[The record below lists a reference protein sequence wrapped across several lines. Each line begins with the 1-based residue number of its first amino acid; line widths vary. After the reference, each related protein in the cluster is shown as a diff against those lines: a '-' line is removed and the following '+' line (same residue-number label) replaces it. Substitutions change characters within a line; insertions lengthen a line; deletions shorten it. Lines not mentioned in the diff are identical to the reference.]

1 MWVFFAEM
9 VSKLIGLGVKNYVKD
24 RFNIFDGFIVVI
36 SLIDFSLMMSLDD
49 VDEDGIGIS
58 MRALRLLRV
67 LKLARQWKA
76 FQEILITMMKSLND
90 ITSFS
95 VLMFLFIFMFAL
107 IGMELF
113 AFSVFED
120 IDGNRVLGEENV

>member
-1 MWVFFAEM
+1 M
-9 VSKLIGLGVKNYVKD
+9 VSKLIGLGAKNYAQD
-24 RFNIFDGFIVVI
+24 RFNIFDAIIVII

-49 VDEDGIGIS
+49 EIDNGIAS
-58 MRALRLLRV
+58 SLRSLRLLRV
-67 LKLARQWKA
+67 VKLARRWKA

>member
-1 MWVFFAEM
+1 M